1 MSGRPPED
9 PTESPIE
16 SPQVEALVELRAA
29 VRPHSAADLDRGLN
43 ALRARIAGR
52 KSRGRFLLGGIA
64 LGGASIATL
73 LVVARFVPV
82 LRGGAKIATKAAPIV
97 IERIE
102 GGAIV
107 DGGYLVESGDAGIKL
122 FFNEGSVF
130 ALDRRTRGRVREVS
144 ADGATLA
151 IEKGAA
157 SFRITPDASKRWSIE
172 AGPFQVTVKGTVFDL
187 SWDPVDERFDLT
199 LRSGRVVVNRPMAG
213 GSIALRAGQH
223 LSVRLPIAETVI
235 TETAAEDA
243 TPSREP
249 APVTAPPMDTRLPSS
264 PPRAVRGRAVTPPPT
279 SARTSEGDVSPPGA
293 RRWQA
298 MLAAGQWDRI
308 LIDAE
313 RRGIDETLEHAPT
326 EDLFA
331 LAAAARYRHRAE
343 LASAALLAQR
353 RRYPDAQ
360 RSLDALF
367 LLGRVEEARQGGSAR
382 AIGFYDQYL
391 TRAPSG
397 RYAAE
402 ALGRKMMMASDG
414 GDTARARTIAG
425 QYLFQFP
432 DGSYAAAARALTR
445 GP

>member
-1 MSGRPPED
+1 
-9 PTESPIE
+9 
-16 SPQVEALVELRAA
+16 V
-29 VRPHSAADLDRGLN
+29 
-43 ALRARIAGR
+43 
-52 KSRGRFLLGGIA
+52 
-64 LGGASIATL
+64 ASIATA
-73 LVVARFVPV
+73 LVVARFVPA
-82 LRGGAKIATKAAPIV
+82 LRRGALVAAKATPIV

-102 GGAIV
+102 GGALV

-130 ALDRRTRGRVREVS
+130 ELERRTRGRVRQVT

-157 SFRITPDASKRWSIE
+157 SFRITPDATKRWSIE

-187 SWDPVDERFDLT
+187 SWDPVDERFDLA

-213 GSIALRAGQH
+213 GSIVLRAGQH

-235 TETAAEDA
+235 TEAATEDA
-243 TPSREP
+243 TAPREDGPSESPPEP
-249 APVTAPPMDTRLPSS
+249 AG
-264 PPRAVRGRAVTPPPT
+264 AVRPTTSPRPGRA
-279 SARTSEGDVSPPGA
+279 RTAAAPALRGNEADNPAPGV
-293 RRWQA
+293 RRWPA

-308 LIDAE
+308 LTDAE
-313 RRGIDETLEHAPT
+313 RRGLDDTLEHAPT

-331 LAAAARYRHRAE
+331 LADAARYRHRAE

-353 RRYPDAQ
+353 RRYPDAS

-367 LLGRVEEARQGGSAR
+367 LLGRVEESRQGGSKR

-414 GDTARARTIAG
+414 GEAARARTIAG

-445 GP
+445 AP